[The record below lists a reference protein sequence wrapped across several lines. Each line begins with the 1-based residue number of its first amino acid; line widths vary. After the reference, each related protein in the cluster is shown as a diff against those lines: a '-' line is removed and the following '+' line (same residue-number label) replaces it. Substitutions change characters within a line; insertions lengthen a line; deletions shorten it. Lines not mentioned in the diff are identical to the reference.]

1 MGRCGGKCSEFE
13 AMRTGFL
20 LLLGCV
26 ALAAQPV
33 DVFLLAGQSNMAGRG
48 VVSEA
53 DRRPIAGVYAFTKEG
68 KWAPAVDPIHYD
80 RPDRTGVGLA
90 RGFARTLLEL
100 KAGEQIGV
108 VPAAFGGSALA
119 EWQPGTT
126 HFANAVARVKAALA
140 AAPGARLRGI
150 LWHQGE
156 ADAGD
161 EERALTYRVR
171 WLKMMTAL
179 RQELGAEDVPVVV
192 GELGRFV
199 EKDKYP
205 YWDRVNEEL
214 ALLPLRAPHVGWV
227 SSEGLRDKG
236 DLLHFDSDSLAEFGR
251 RYALEWM
258 SLRGKK

>member
-1 MGRCGGKCSEFE
+1 
-13 AMRTGFL
+13 
-20 LLLGCV
+20 
-26 ALAAQPV
+26 
-33 DVFLLAGQSNMAGRG
+33 
-48 VVSEA
+48 
-53 DRRPIAGVYAFTKEG
+53 
-68 KWAPAVDPIHYD
+68 
-80 RPDRTGVGLA
+80 
-90 RGFARTLLEL
+90 
-100 KAGEQIGV
+100 
-108 VPAAFGGSALA
+108 
-119 EWQPGTT
+119 
-126 HFANAVARVKAALA
+126 VKAALA

-179 RQELGAEDVPVVV
+179 RKELGAEDAPVVV

-199 EKDKYP
+199 EKSKYP

-214 ALLPLRAPHVGWV
+214 ALLPLRAPHVGWA

-236 DLLHFDSDSLAEFGR
+236 DLLHFDSESLAEFGR

-258 SLRGKK
+258 SLRAKQ

>member
-1 MGRCGGKCSEFE
+1 MKIGL
-13 AMRTGFL
+13 MV
-20 LLLGCV
+20 LLGCV

-53 DRRPIAGVYAFTKEG
+53 DRQPIAGVYAFTKEG

-90 RGFARTLLEL
+90 RGFARTLVEL
-100 KAGEQIGV
+100 KAGEKIGV

-126 HFANAVARVKAALA
+126 HFTNAVARVKAALA

-179 RQELGAEDVPVVV
+179 RKELGAEDVPVVV

-199 EKDKYP
+199 EKGKYP

-236 DLLHFDSDSLAEFGR
+236 DLLHFDSESLAEFGR

-258 SLRGKK
+258 SLRAKQ